1 LRELGFPV
9 QQINVDD
16 DQVDDRIDEALQ
28 LYGEYNNTNGV
39 ERINLAV
46 QLTEAQIS
54 NNAIQVA
61 DSIIGVYRMFPIVGA
76 QVTSMTAQGFNMF
89 DINYQLRLNDM
100 YSLISSSY
108 VYYVIARQHLAM
120 IDEIVTGE
128 IPIRFNPKTRMLY
141 MDTKLSNRVFPGDY
155 VMFEASRI
163 VDPEVYNKVY
173 DDIWVKKYTAQLI
186 KKQWGQNMKKYKN
199 FALPGGIII
208 DAQQIYDEAV
218 MELTQLKQELR
229 DNYEIPP
236 MMRIG

>member
-1 LRELGFPV
+1 
-9 QQINVDD
+9 
-16 DQVDDRIDEALQ
+16 
-28 LYGEYNNTNGV
+28 
-39 ERINLAV
+39 
-46 QLTEAQIS
+46 
-54 NNAIQVA
+54 
-61 DSIIGVYRMFPIVGA
+61 
-76 QVTSMTAQGFNMF
+76 
-89 DINYQLRLNDM
+89 
-100 YSLISSSY
+100 
-108 VYYVIARQHLAM
+108 
-120 IDEIVTGE
+120 
-128 IPIRFNPKTRMLY
+128 MLY